1 MSNQLKIIVIILL
14 FAFTA
19 AAQTQI
25 AVLNLLA
32 KNVSEGDASA
42 LSDRLAI
49 EMVRTGKYTVI
60 ERERL
65 NEILDEQGFQM
76 SGCTSDEC
84 IVQIGRLAN
93 VEMVVAGSVSRV
105 GTVYSIAVRTVSVES
120 GQILNIATYDY
131 EGRIGELL
139 KTGMRVVAEELSGL
153 RAAPQLSYQQKA
165 IQTQPQLQPPVTET
179 KPTSASS
186 KTTPSKPAESS
197 YPRTEPTPVIEIPK
211 MQIGVTGGLIA
222 AGIIGEDVRD
232 DATTRPMGLNGGLLA
247 KYYVT
252 NSMALRLEAL
262 YSQKGYAFPSPYDDN
277 IEVRHLND
285 YVELPFLIQ
294 LEFNNQAS
302 SFGYVNFGA
311 TLGTATKYEYQIFD
325 TDRNEEIT
333 RDELSGLNT
342 TESVLTFGGGISL
355 ENSLFTE
362 FRMDMGMTSIIDSG
376 DPPDVRNFS
385 LTIFF
390 GYQFPL
396 GI

>member
-1 MSNQLKIIVIILL
+1 MILILL
-14 FAFTA
+14 FSIIAM
-19 AAQTQI
+19 AQTQI

-32 KNVSEGDASA
+32 KNVAEGDASA

-49 EMVRTGKYTVI
+49 EMVRTGKFTVI

-93 VEMVVAGSVSRV
+93 VEQVVAGSVSRV
-105 GTVYSIAVRTVSVES
+105 GTVYSIAARIVSVES
-120 GQILNIATYDY
+120 GQIMHIATYDY

-139 KTGMRVVAEELSGL
+139 KTGMRVVAEELTGL
-153 RAAPQLSYQQKA
+153 RLPPQFPYQQQA
-165 IQTQPQLQPPVTET
+165 TQLQPSPQQQATQSGRALPQST
-179 KPTSASS
+179 PTTDPPTQSRH
-186 KTTPSKPAESS
+186 
-197 YPRTEPTPVIEIPK
+197 PRTQPSPTIKIPK
-211 MQIGVTGGLIA
+211 MQIGVIGGLIA
-222 AGIIGEDVRD
+222 SGIVGEDVRD

-277 IEVRHLND
+277 IQVRHLND

-325 TDRNEEIT
+325 TERNEELT
-333 RDELSGLNT
+333 KDESSGLNT
-342 TESVLTFGGGISL
+342 TESVLTLGGGISL
-355 ENSLFTE
+355 ENSLFAE
-362 FRMDMGMTSIIDSG
+362 FRMDMGMTSIIDSN
-376 DPPDVRNFS
+376 DPPDARNFS